1 MKNIL
6 NGLKKSLGF
15 GSEEINNVPPPT
27 EKITVE
33 KKQDDNIPDII
44 KYGTP
49 PGSTPVAVPV
59 TETSVHS
66 NLSESLAA
74 DPVTTQA
81 SVPPSVSVSPPV
93 SVSLSPSPYSKP
105 VANAKREELIR
116 FILKGLLP
124 YVDEKTRPIAGLRVY
139 YKTADALETQIR
151 KVALHLDEPAIFQ
164 QEYLER
170 KLQNHFIPL
179 DHVWFYEYVDVKD
192 EFPENIFVENDF
204 GLEVLHRGQA
214 GTGPYQMA
222 KLTIM
227 RGLAEKKVYQLNPAE
242 QLRFNIG
249 RSKNPQLPSGKIQ
262 HNDIAFLEKTEMAAD
277 NEQGRYNQHISRNHA
292 YIRFNPQSSK
302 YMLYPDNG
310 GLPENGNKLKIHSG
324 DHIKWLSI
332 ANVGHELHNGDQIEL
347 GGEALIQFNV
357 ER

>member
-6 NGLKKSLGF
+6 DGLKKSFGF
-15 GSEEINNVPPPT
+15 TSEEEQVNVPPAP
-27 EKITVE
+27 EKVTVE
-33 KKQDDNIPDII
+33 KKRDDGVPDII

-49 PGSTPVAVPV
+49 PGSTPIDTPAA
-59 TETSVHS
+59 EKTSAPS
-66 NLSESLAA
+66 TNRAS
-74 DPVTTQA
+74 A
-81 SVPPSVSVSPPV
+81 SVKEPGASSIPVSHTVSASPSVSTFSRPAA
-93 SVSLSPSPYSKP
+93 Y
-105 VANAKREELIR
+105 AKREELIR

-139 YKTADALETQIR
+139 YKISDALEMQIR
-151 KVALHLDEPAIFQ
+151 KVALHLDEPVVFQ

-179 DHVWFYEYVDVKD
+179 DHVWLYEYAAVKD
-192 EFPENIFVENDF
+192 DFPENIFIENDF
-204 GLEVLHRGQA
+204 GLEVLHRGQV
-214 GTGPYQMA
+214 GTGPYLTA
-222 KLTIM
+222 KLTIL

-249 RSKNPQLPSGKIQ
+249 RSKNPKLPSGKIQ
-262 HNDIAFLEKTEMAAD
+262 HNDIAFLEKSEIAAE

-292 YIRFNPQSSK
+292 YIRFNPQSNK

-310 GLPENGNKLKIHSG
+310 GLPENGNKVKIHSG
-324 DHIKWLSI
+324 DNIKWLSI

-357 ER
+357 